1 MSNKLSGSNSKCF
14 VQWATSTV
22 LHWPWTWPLKQ
33 CSQQPSFDCISKN
46 HVAATP
52 TLHPV
57 EQLPLCCINLQFN
70 HSSNI
75 LSNHLYLINY
85 AAATVIRP
93 ATWSRSRCPLEV
105 MRLPLSMDQF
115 TKSVFNILRY
125 EYRTTTL
132 LIKTQVFFSKH
143 QLWKLISVGGQQQSP
158 VTNPRLAIC
167 LPLGILLYNVKSLQ
181 LLETVSGNGTTAL
194 CKMRRSY
201 TITLGSTI
209 NLTKSTHSNSL
220 PQVYLPCH
228 RCFQMATNPQN
239 LKT

>member
-46 HVAATP
+46 YVAATP
-52 TLHPV
+52 TLHPL

-115 TKSVFNILRY
+115 TKSVFNILKIWIQNY
-125 EYRTTTL
+125 HPPDKNT
-132 LIKTQVFFSKH
+132 S
-143 QLWKLISVGGQQQSP
+143 
-158 VTNPRLAIC
+158 
-167 LPLGILLYNVKSLQ
+167 ILLKTSTVKTHQ
-181 LLETVSGNGTTAL
+181 CG
-194 CKMRRSY
+194 
-201 TITLGSTI
+201 GST
-209 NLTKSTHSNSL
+209 TK
-220 PQVYLPCH
+220 PCY
-228 RCFQMATNPQN
+228 
-239 LKT
+239 